1 MWQQGRLGLD
11 EVTKGNG
18 AVNAG
23 AGILVSVC
31 TFVSDVTDRLLI
43 ATSGGRRQRGS
54 ARAELGSSKQHGW
67 TPAPTRLDFSENSEV
82 GGLTWRNRSENS
94 RISRSS
100 QVS

>member
-23 AGILVSVC
+23 AGALVSVC

-43 ATSGGRRQRGS
+43 ATS
-54 ARAELGSSKQHGW
+54 
-67 TPAPTRLDFSENSEV
+67 
-82 GGLTWRNRSENS
+82 
-94 RISRSS
+94 
-100 QVS
+100 